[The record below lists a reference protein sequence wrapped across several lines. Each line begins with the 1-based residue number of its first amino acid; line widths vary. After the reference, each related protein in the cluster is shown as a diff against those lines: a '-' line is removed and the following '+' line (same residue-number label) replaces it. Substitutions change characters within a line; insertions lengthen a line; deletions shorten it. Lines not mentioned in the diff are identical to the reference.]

1 MSINLSSILS
11 QSAKK
16 KERDDLVKK
25 AKSIEKTE
33 GKRKFRTNI
42 LNTFKNLLLDKAKVG
57 KIPII
62 GSGIKSITDQ
72 WITDMG
78 KTMSGGV
85 QLGRSKYGF
94 DEEERGKLQEQFD
107 KGYESPGLNPMD
119 LLEDIGLGMVEDWGG
134 DKAGEFM
141 GGISDEIARST
152 GLGGDKFA
160 SKVTEQGLKDNPD
173 LEEVDFWNYK
183 EGGKVP
189 GYYGG
194 GSVSSSPTIFEY
206 FAGQG
211 KTPSGSN
218 VKSLLE
224 MMGKK

>member
-119 LLEDIGLGMVEDWGG
+119 LLEDIGLGMVKDLGG
-134 DKAGEFM
+134 G
-141 GGISDEIARST
+141 EIARAT